1 MPSNNDIGVADP
13 LFAHYDAASDAP
25 AALALT
31 GAMADQRPQAHAMV
45 GSWTRRATSRRPSRN
60 AKGVLS

>member
-13 LFAHYDAASDAP
+13 LFAHYDAASEAR
-25 AALALT
+25 AALDST

-45 GSWTRRATSRRPSRN
+45 GSWARQATSRRPSR
-60 AKGVLS
+60 KR

>member
-13 LFAHYDAASDAP
+13 LFAHYDTASEART
-25 AALALT
+25 ALDST
-31 GAMADQRPQAHAMV
+31 GAVTDQRPQAHAMV
-45 GSWTRRATSRRPSRN
+45 GSWSRFATSRRPSRN